1 MSVDVIDGLAGIAAG
16 SALDA
21 VRRQRMDARTHAQV
35 SFDAL
40 FTPVAAGGF
49 SVRERH
55 AVAAFVAGLHNQP
68 DAAAFYG
75 AALAQDDTAFYGAA
89 LAQDDTALAEAVRAE
104 AGRGAAKGPFGAYP
118 AGPHSGEDSAGP
130 VHHADAKALGEKLA
144 AGLDHAHMLLFHPR
158 DAAPEWLQRLVD
170 AGWDTPA
177 IVTLSQLVAFLSFQ
191 IRVVAGYRAMT
202 ATAP

>member
-75 AALAQDDTAFYGAA
+75 AALAQDA
-89 LAQDDTALAEAVRAE
+89 TALAEAVRAE
-104 AGRGAAKGPFGAYP
+104 AGRGAAKGPVGAYP